1 MHEIAPAGD
10 QLPGGHGLHEGAPGR
25 TPDDVPAG
33 HDTHGELSVELFTMP
48 AVDLPLLPLM
58 PLLPVLPLLPAV
70 VLPLLPLLSVVF
82 PRSLLLLRSAVVLL
96 LRLTRDWLLEP
107 PELPE
112 LPAPTPRAIMPGLH
126 RHLVST
132 NIKSTCSTHV

>member
-1 MHEIAPAGD
+1 M
-10 QLPGGHGLHEGAPGR
+10 
-25 TPDDVPAG
+25 
-33 HDTHGELSVELFTMP
+33 FTMP
-48 AVDLPLLPLM
+48 AVALSLLSLMSLLPVVSLLPLLPLLPVV
-58 PLLPVLPLLPAV
+58 PLLPLLPLLPAV

-82 PRSLLLLRSAVVLL
+82 PRSLLLPRSAVVLL

-126 RHLVST
+126 RHLAST